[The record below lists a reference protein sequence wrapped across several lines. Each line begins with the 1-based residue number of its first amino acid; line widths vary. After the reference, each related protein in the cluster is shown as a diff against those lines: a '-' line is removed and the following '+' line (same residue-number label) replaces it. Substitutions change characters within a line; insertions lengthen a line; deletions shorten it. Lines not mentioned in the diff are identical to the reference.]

1 MPRSLLARAGLGFAS
16 ARQPAT
22 VRHRR
27 LAEQRLPPMTMTSFY
42 DTHAHLDDPRFVE
55 DLPQVV
61 ERALAAGIGRIVC
74 VGTDFESSRRAMA
87 LSDRFPAVFAAV
99 GWHPTHAT
107 DAPADL
113 RPTLRELARHPKVV
127 AIGETGLDF
136 FHPPPKG
143 PDGSPGD
150 VAEYRHKQVE
160 MFRQQLEVAA
170 ECGLNVVVHHRKA
183 LGECL
188 AAMQPFAGRF
198 RGQFHCF
205 EDDAAAARRVLA
217 AGSIVSFTGLLTH
230 RNKQA
235 ARDALAAT
243 PLGSFMLE
251 TDSPYLVPEPLRGQ
265 VRRCE
270 PAFVAH
276 TAEVAA
282 QVKGCSLAELSEGTC
297 RTAHEFFPRL
307 T

>member
-16 ARQPAT
+16 ARRPAT
-22 VRHRR
+22 VWRR
-27 LAEQRLPPMTMTSFY
+27 RPAEQTLPPMTMTSLY
-42 DTHAHLDDPRFVE
+42 DTHAHLDDPRFAA

-61 ERALAAGIGRIVC
+61 DRALATGIGRIVC

-107 DAPADL
+107 DAPTDL
-113 RPTLRELARHPKVV
+113 RPTLRELAQHPKVV

-136 FHPPPKG
+136 FHPPPKKA
-143 PDGSPGD
+143 DGSPGD
-150 VAEYRHKQVE
+150 VAEYRRQQAE

-170 ECGLNVVVHHRKA
+170 ACGLNVVVHHRKA

-188 AAMQPFAGRF
+188 AAMQPFAGRV

-205 EDDAAAARRVLA
+205 EDDADAARRVLA
-217 AGSIVSFTGLLTH
+217 AGSMVSFTGLLTH
-230 RNKQA
+230 RNKPA
-235 ARDALAAT
+235 AREALAAT

-276 TAEVAA
+276 TAELAA
-282 QVKGCSLAELSEGTC
+282 QVKGCSLAELSAATC
-297 RTAHEFFPRL
+297 RTAHEFFPKL
-307 T
+307 G